1 MGVGERGRRRALTEI
16 FDTLEKL
23 EKEDERSLEGERGK
37 NLMEQIERERN
48 PRNVYIVLMLRV
60 GNRAR
65 VTASVARFEFVSLQH

>member
-65 VTASVARFEFVSLQH
+65 VTRFEFVSLQH

>member
-48 PRNVYIVLMLRV
+48 PRKVYIVLMLRV
-60 GNRAR
+60 GLCNQ
-65 VTASVARFEFVSLQH
+65 VCEFVSLQH